1 MARVCPNCGRE
12 LKDGVK
18 FCPYCGTKVPLE
30 EAPKEEAP
38 KDPIENED
46 EIDEDIDESLDAST
60 DPDISKQEEP
70 AKKEEPTP
78 KQEPVKKEE
87 PKSQEKTQSKV
98 NKIINMIVAGFC
110 LLTALFFFIGVFG
123 PVFRVSTDSQFRSF
137 GMNYFFKDG
146 PESLRNIR
154 DAGYQKGTYYS
165 FMLSTFVMEA
175 VLYFG
180 GMAGCLALTIVGLV
194 KNIKALVKKSEPN
207 INLLMGAGMLR
218 LLAMFMFYAEYSVS
232 GSGIGNYI
240 SSSFGWGGGLIIA
253 GLSVLLFCQVSRS
266 IAGAIITKNNLVGN
280 IVKSVVAIVLFI
292 LVFNVFGPLT
302 MVVQNNG
309 YYTIRMRLNG
319 VNYVPSV
326 LASYSMS
333 SDATLNSG
341 VFYPGIISFAFTF
354 AGLIMLFNA
363 YKKTFE
369 DSKAGPIV
377 LSALAFFFLILA
389 ASLSLSAI
397 VEYIGTASNIVYT
410 FASGPIA
417 GMVVILVLVI
427 PGLVV
432 SAIFNKKKEQ

>member
-46 EIDEDIDESLDAST
+46 EIDEDIDESEDAST

-70 AKKEEPTP
+70 AKKEEPAP

-123 PVFRVSTDSQFRSF
+123 PVFRVSTDSQFRNF

-165 FMLSTFVMEA
+165 FMLSTFVIEA

-180 GMAGCLALTIVGLV
+180 GMAGCLALTIV
-194 KNIKALVKKSEPN
+194 
-207 INLLMGAGMLR
+207 
-218 LLAMFMFYAEYSVS
+218 
-232 GSGIGNYI
+232 
-240 SSSFGWGGGLIIA
+240 
-253 GLSVLLFCQVSRS
+253 
-266 IAGAIITKNNLVGN
+266 
-280 IVKSVVAIVLFI
+280 
-292 LVFNVFGPLT
+292 
-302 MVVQNNG
+302 
-309 YYTIRMRLNG
+309 
-319 VNYVPSV
+319 
-326 LASYSMS
+326 
-333 SDATLNSG
+333 
-341 VFYPGIISFAFTF
+341 
-354 AGLIMLFNA
+354 
-363 YKKTFE
+363 
-369 DSKAGPIV
+369 
-377 LSALAFFFLILA
+377 
-389 ASLSLSAI
+389 
-397 VEYIGTASNIVYT
+397 
-410 FASGPIA
+410 
-417 GMVVILVLVI
+417 
-427 PGLVV
+427 
-432 SAIFNKKKEQ
+432 

>member
-1 MARVCPNCGRE
+1 
-12 LKDGVK
+12 
-18 FCPYCGTKVPLE
+18 
-30 EAPKEEAP
+30 
-38 KDPIENED
+38 
-46 EIDEDIDESLDAST
+46 
-60 DPDISKQEEP
+60 
-70 AKKEEPTP
+70 
-78 KQEPVKKEE
+78 
-87 PKSQEKTQSKV
+87 
-98 NKIINMIVAGFC
+98 
-110 LLTALFFFIGVFG
+110 
-123 PVFRVSTDSQFRSF
+123 
-137 GMNYFFKDG
+137 
-146 PESLRNIR
+146 
-154 DAGYQKGTYYS
+154 
-165 FMLSTFVMEA
+165 
-175 VLYFG
+175 
-180 GMAGCLALTIVGLV
+180 
-194 KNIKALVKKSEPN
+194 
-207 INLLMGAGMLR
+207 MLR

-326 LASYSMS
+326 LASYSS
-333 SDATLNSG
+333 STDATLKSG
-341 VFYPGIISFAFTF
+341 VFYPGILSFAFTF
-354 AGLIMLFNA
+354 AGLIMLFSA

-377 LSALAFFFLILA
+377 LSALAFFFLVLA